1 MAIGTSF
8 VNFWMRFAPRL
19 TFWARPRLPLFS
31 SVEEEL
37 EFLEDYNLDIARATL
52 LGKQGRYSEAAEV
65 HLSENRPLDAI
76 RVLLKDKG
84 SRDTIQK
91 AAKILLGALW
101 RRCPFAVSLKQ
112 VAADQDVAALLNLA
126 HKFPADFLDPLDH
139 HEVCFF

>member
-1 MAIGTSF
+1 
-8 VNFWMRFAPRL
+8 MRFAPRL
-19 TFWARPRLPLFS
+19 TFRARPRLPLFS

-37 EFLEDYNLDIARATL
+37 EFLENYNLDVARAAL
-52 LGKQGRYSEAAEV
+52 LGKQGRYWEAAEV

-112 VAADQDVAALLNLA
+112 VSADQDVAALLNLA